1 MKKAY
6 NIKIQNNLQRINITD
21 IATQEEHTDF
31 RGNHYVEAYIIKDG
45 ICIAK
50 ERIEVPI
57 REMIE
62 N

>member
-1 MKKAY
+1 M
-6 NIKIQNNLQRINITD
+6 IRGQINITD

-31 RGNHYVEAYIIKDG
+31 RENYYVEAYIIKDG

>member
-1 MKKAY
+1 MLRG
-6 NIKIQNNLQRINITD
+6 QINITD

-31 RGNHYVEAYIIKDG
+31 RENYYVEAYIIKNG

-57 REMIE
+57 G
-62 N
+62 